1 MNKLIEIQKYGEK
14 FGEINNCH
22 YFCKKYTVIEMTQL
36 ILNIED
42 TSILPSL
49 KKILG
54 AISGISI
61 EKSRRKKS
69 EMELALEDK
78 ARGRIV
84 KCKDKED
91 LFNQLGL

>member
-1 MNKLIEIQKYGEK
+1 MNKLIEIPKC
-14 FGEINNCH
+14 GEINNYH

-61 EKSRRKKS
+61 KKSQTRRKKS

-91 LFNQLGL
+91 LFNLLGL

>member
-1 MNKLIEIQKYGEK
+1 
-14 FGEINNCH
+14 
-22 YFCKKYTVIEMTQL
+22 MTQL
-36 ILNIED
+36 VLNIED

-54 AISGISI
+54 AISGVSI
-61 EKSRRKKS
+61 AKPQSRRKKS

-78 ARGRIV
+78 AEGRII